1 MLTAFLFFGNLIR
14 TKYLVSKHRSKK
26 MSQYVT
32 GIFLGFLGVI
42 LMYFSFPIHDKWITD
57 FRQIPILVSA
67 CLAGF
72 PGGVITAIIIFIYR
86 LLFFPNGLVVSF
98 AAFINIVV
106 ALVVGVFML
115 NRLRFELWRWL
126 ITLSS
131 SVLSSSIVFV
141 LLSKDYTAEIIIIY
155 ESVFLVSGLFTR
167 SMLQYLKRSGEHLW
181 LMEEHAERD
190 FLTGLYNSRAFD
202 GLMQKTIT
210 HAIEE
215 KSYFSVLM
223 LDIDHFKHVNDTY
236 GHPAGDKVLASLA
249 NILNKQF
256 NIDDSIARKGG
267 EEFVVIVNR
276 YTSTEAND
284 IAEQLR
290 KAVEKYNFVLPD
302 GQVIHI
308 TISIGI
314 ACYPQISADELIDI
328 ADQALYL
335 AKQSGRNCVRMFS
348 DLYVREKVML

>member
-26 MSQYVT
+26 MSQYVI

-57 FRQIPILVSA
+57 FRQIPILVA
-67 CLAGF
+67 AYLTGF
-72 PGGVITAIIIFIYR
+72 PGAIVTSIIIFVYR
-86 LLFFPNGLVVSF
+86 LFFFTSGLAVSL
-98 AAFINIVV
+98 ASLVNIMV

-115 NRLRFELWRWL
+115 NRLRFELWRWGVALSASMLSTGIIFSL
-126 ITLSS
+126 I
-131 SVLSSSIVFV
+131 
-141 LLSKDYTAEIIIIY
+141 SKDFTAEIITIY
-155 ESVFLVSGLFTR
+155 EIVFLISGLFTR
-167 SMLQYLKRSGEHLW
+167 SMLQYLKRSSEHLG
-181 LMEEHAERD
+181 LMQEHAERD

-210 HAIEE
+210 NAIEE

-236 GHPAGDKVLASLA
+236 GHLAGDKVLASLA

-256 NIDDSIARKGG
+256 NIDDPIARKGG
-267 EEFVVIVNR
+267 EEFVVIINR
-276 YTSTEAND
+276 YTCTEAND

-314 ACYPQISADELIDI
+314 ACYPHISADELIDI
-328 ADQALYL
+328 ADKALYL

-348 DLYVREKVML
+348 DLFVREKVML